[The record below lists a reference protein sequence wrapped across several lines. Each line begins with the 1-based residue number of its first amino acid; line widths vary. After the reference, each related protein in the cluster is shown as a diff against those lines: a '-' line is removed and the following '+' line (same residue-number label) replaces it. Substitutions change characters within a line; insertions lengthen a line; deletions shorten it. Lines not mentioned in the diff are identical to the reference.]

1 MIFIQVYYK
10 IKEDKTATAGK
21 DRIMNEIIY
30 DIAIIGA
37 GPGGMTAASYAARA
51 GLKVLVLEGLIPGG
65 QMGTTFEVENYPGMN
80 NVLSGAELAMDFE
93 AQAKKFGAEIAF
105 EFAQN
110 MDFSGE
116 VKVITTNIR
125 EVKAKTVVLAMGA
138 KPRKLKIPGEEQFAG
153 LGVSYCATC
162 DGAFYK
168 GKDTVVAGGGDT
180 ALEDAIFLSKY
191 CNKVYLVHR
200 RDKFR
205 AAYALEKRV
214 REIDNIELVLCANV
228 TEIKGEK
235 KVSSVIVKNN
245 DGSTREISADG
256 IFVAVGTEPGGE
268 NLVDGIN
275 KTDSGYIITDEK
287 MQTSVEGVYAVGD
300 IREKELRQ
308 IVTAA
313 ADGAIAAHSIAKY
326 IEAIG

>member
-1 MIFIQVYYK
+1 
-10 IKEDKTATAGK
+10 
-21 DRIMNEIIY
+21 MNERIY
-30 DIAIIGA
+30 DTVIIGA
-37 GPGGMTAASYAARA
+37 GPGGMAAASYTARA
-51 GLKVLVLEGLIPGG
+51 GLDVLVLEGLIPGG
-65 QMGTTFEVENYPGMN
+65 QMGTTFEVENYPGLN

-93 AQAKKFGAEIAF
+93 GQAKKFGAQIAY
-105 EFAQN
+105 ERAEKV
-110 MDFSGE
+110 DFSGE
-116 VKVITTNIR
+116 IKVITTDSR
-125 EVKAKTVVLAMGA
+125 EIKAKTVVLAMGA
-138 KPRKLKIPGEEQFAG
+138 KPRKLNVPGEEEFSG

-214 REIDNIELVLCANV
+214 REIDNVELVLCANI
-228 TEIKGEK
+228 TEIKGDA
-235 KVSSVIVKNN
+235 KVNAVTVKSN
-245 DGSTREISADG
+245 DGQMSEIKVDG
-256 IFVAVGTEPGGE
+256 VFVAVGTVPGGE
-268 NLVDGIN
+268 DISGGVEKNEG
-275 KTDSGYIITDEK
+275 GYIITDEK
-287 MQTSVEGVYAVGD
+287 MQTSVKGVYAVGD

-313 ADGAIAAHSIAKY
+313 ADGAIAAHMVSKY
-326 IEAIG
+326 LEEI

>member
-1 MIFIQVYYK
+1 
-10 IKEDKTATAGK
+10 
-21 DRIMNEIIY
+21 MNERIY
-30 DIAIIGA
+30 DTVIIGA
-37 GPGGMTAASYAARA
+37 GPGGMTAAAYAARS

-80 NVLSGAELAMDFE
+80 NVLSGAELSMEFE
-93 AQAKKFGAEIAF
+93 AQAKKFGAEIAY
-105 EFAQN
+105 EMAEKI
-110 MDFSGE
+110 DFSKDLNKIITDSGE
-116 VKVITTNIR
+116 VL
-125 EVKAKTVVLAMGA
+125 AKTIILAMGA
-138 KPRKLKIPGEEQFAG
+138 KPRKLKIPGEEQYSG

-205 AAYALEKRV
+205 ASFALEKRV
-214 REIDNIELVLCANV
+214 REIENIELVLSANV
-228 TEIKGEK
+228 VEIKGDN
-235 KVSSVIVKNN
+235 KVNTIVVKLN
-245 DGSTREISADG
+245 DGETKEIKADG
-256 IFVAVGTEPGGE
+256 IFVAVGTEPGGT
-268 NLVDGIN
+268 NLTEEIKKN
-275 KTDSGYIITDEK
+275 DSGYIITDEK
-287 MQTSVEGVYAVGD
+287 MQTSQEGVFAVGD

-313 ADGAIAAHSIAKY
+313 SDGAIAAYSVSKY
-326 IEAIG
+326 LEAIG

>member
-1 MIFIQVYYK
+1 
-10 IKEDKTATAGK
+10 
-21 DRIMNEIIY
+21 MNERIY
-30 DIAIIGA
+30 DTVIIGA
-37 GPGGMTAASYAARA
+37 GPGGMTAASYAARS

-93 AQAKKFGAEIAF
+93 GQAKKFGAEIAF
-105 EFAQN
+105 ERAEKV
-110 MDFSGE
+110 DFTKNI
-116 VKVITTNIR
+116 KVITTDSG

-138 KPRKLKIPGEEQFAG
+138 KPRKLKIPGEEQFSG
-153 LGVSYCATC
+153 MGVSYCATC

-191 CNKVYLVHR
+191 CNKVYLIHR

-214 REIDNIELVLCANV
+214 REIENIEIILCANV
-228 TEIKGEK
+228 IEIIGDN
-235 KVSSVIVKNN
+235 KVSGVVVKNN
-245 DGSTREISADG
+245 DGTVAEINVDG
-256 IFVAVGTEPGGE
+256 IFVAVGTEPGGDDLAADVKK
-268 NLVDGIN
+268 N
-275 KTDSGYIITDEK
+275 DSGYIITDDK
-287 MQTSVEGVYAVGD
+287 MQTSVKGVYAVGD

-313 ADGAIAAHSIAKY
+313 ADGAVAAHCIAKY
-326 IEAIG
+326 LESID

>member
-1 MIFIQVYYK
+1 
-10 IKEDKTATAGK
+10 
-21 DRIMNEIIY
+21 MNERIY
-30 DIAIIGA
+30 DTVIIGA

-93 AQAKKFGAEIAF
+93 GQAKKFGAEIAF
-105 EFAQN
+105 ERAEKV
-110 MDFSGE
+110 DFSKE
-116 VKVITTNIR
+116 LKVITTDSG

-138 KPRKLKIPGEEQFAG
+138 KPRKLKIPGEEKFSG
-153 LGVSYCATC
+153 MGVSYCATC

-191 CNKVYLVHR
+191 CNRVYLVHR

-214 REIDNIELVLCANV
+214 REIQNIELVLCANV
-228 TEIKGEK
+228 IEIKGDK
-235 KVSSVIVKNN
+235 KVSSVVVKSN
-245 DGSTREISADG
+245 DGEITEIQADG

-268 NLVDGIN
+268 EITAEVKKNQA
-275 KTDSGYIITDEK
+275 GYIVTDEK
-287 MQTSVEGVYAVGD
+287 MQTSVKGVYAVGD

-313 ADGAIAAHSIAKY
+313 ADGAIAAHMISKY
-326 IEAIG
+326 LEEI

>member
-1 MIFIQVYYK
+1 M
-10 IKEDKTATAGK
+10 KE
-21 DRIMNEIIY
+21 RLY
-30 DIAIIGA
+30 DTVIIGA
-37 GPGGMTAASYAARA
+37 GPGGMTAASYTARA

-80 NVLSGAELAMDFE
+80 NVLSGAELSMEFE

-105 EFAQN
+105 ENAETI
-110 MDFSGE
+110 DFSDKI
-116 VKVITTNIR
+116 KVIKTDSG

-138 KPRKLKIPGEEQFAG
+138 KPRKLKISGEEEFAG

-180 ALEDAIFLSKY
+180 ALEDAIFLSRY

-205 AAYALEKRV
+205 AAAALQKRV
-214 REIDNIELVLCANV
+214 KEIENIEIILCANV
-228 TEIKGEK
+228 TQIKGDK
-235 KVSSVIVKNN
+235 KVSSVVVKYN
-245 DGSTREISADG
+245 DGKETEIPADG
-256 IFVAVGTEPGGE
+256 IFVAVGTEPGGTE
-268 NLVDGIN
+268 LTAEIKKNEG
-275 KTDSGYIITDEK
+275 GYIVTDQR
-287 MQTSVEGVYAVGD
+287 MQTSIEGVYAVGD

-313 ADGAIAAHSIAKY
+313 ADGAVAAYSISKY
-326 IEAIG
+326 LESID

>member
-1 MIFIQVYYK
+1 M
-10 IKEDKTATAGK
+10 
-21 DRIMNEIIY
+21 IY
-30 DIAIIGA
+30 DIVIIGA
-37 GPGGMTAASYAARA
+37 GPGGMTAASYAARS
-51 GLKVLVLEGLIPGG
+51 GLAVLVLEGLIPGG
-65 QMGTTFEVENYPGMN
+65 QMGTTFEVENYPGIN

-105 EFAQN
+105 ETAEKV
-110 MDFSGE
+110 DFSGDI
-116 VKVITTNIR
+116 KVITTDSR
-125 EVKAKTVVLAMGA
+125 EIQAKTVVLAMGA
-138 KPRKLKIPGEEQFAG
+138 KPRKLRIPGEEEFAG

-191 CNKVYLVHR
+191 CNKVYLVHH

-205 AAYALEKRV
+205 AAFALEKRV
-214 REIDNIELVLCANV
+214 REIENIELVLNSNV
-228 TEIKGEK
+228 VEIKGDK
-235 KVSSVIVKNN
+235 KVSSVVVKNN
-245 DGSTREISADG
+245 DGNSTEIPAEG
-256 IFVAVGTEPGGE
+256 IFVAVGTVPGGE
-268 NLVDGIN
+268 SLTENIE
-275 KTDSGYIITDEK
+275 KTESGYIITDEK
-287 MQTSVEGVYAVGD
+287 MQTSVKGVYAVGD

>member
-1 MIFIQVYYK
+1 MS
-10 IKEDKTATAGK
+10 E
-21 DRIMNEIIY
+21 RIY
-30 DIAIIGA
+30 DTVIIGA

-93 AQAKKFGAEIAF
+93 GQAKKFGAEIAF
-105 EFAQN
+105 ERAEKV
-110 MDFSGE
+110 DFSGDM
-116 VKVITTNIR
+116 KIITTDSGEI
-125 EVKAKTVVLAMGA
+125 KAKTVVLAMGA
-138 KPRKLKIPGEEQFAG
+138 KPRKLKIPGEEEFSG
-153 LGVSYCATC
+153 MGVSYCATC

-191 CNKVYLVHR
+191 CRKVYLVHR

-214 REIDNIELVLCANV
+214 REIDNIELVLCTNV
-228 TEIKGEK
+228 IEIKGDK
-235 KVSSVIVKNN
+235 KVNTIVVKNN
-245 DGSTREISADG
+245 DGEITEIAAEG

-268 NLVDGIN
+268 DITAEIKKNEA
-275 KTDSGYIITDEK
+275 GYIITDEK
-287 MQTSVEGVYAVGD
+287 MQTSVKGVYAVGD

-313 ADGAIAAHSIAKY
+313 ADGAIAAHMISKY
-326 IEAIG
+326 LEEI

>member
-1 MIFIQVYYK
+1 
-10 IKEDKTATAGK
+10 
-21 DRIMNEIIY
+21 MNERLY
-30 DIAIIGA
+30 DTVIIGA
-37 GPGGMTAASYAARA
+37 GPGGMSAASYAARS
-51 GLKVLVLEGLIPGG
+51 GLKVAVLEGLIPGG
-65 QMGTTFEVENYPGMN
+65 QMGTTFEVENYPGVN

-93 AQAKKFGAEIAF
+93 GQAKKFGAEIIF
-105 EFAQN
+105 ERAEKV
-110 MDFSGE
+110 DFSQDI
-116 VKVITTNIR
+116 KVITTDSGEIS
-125 EVKAKTVVLAMGA
+125 AKTVVLAMGA
-138 KPRKLKIPGEEQFAG
+138 KPRKLKIPGEEEFAG

-214 REIDNIELVLCANV
+214 REIENIELVLSSNV
-228 TEIKGEK
+228 TQIKGDK
-235 KVSSVIVKNN
+235 KVNEIIVKHN
-245 DGSTREISADG
+245 DGSVKEIKADG
-256 IFVAVGTEPGGE
+256 IFVAVGTVPSGE
-268 NLVDGIN
+268 DITADVKKND
-275 KTDSGYIITDEK
+275 TGYIITDDK
-287 MQTSVEGVYAVGD
+287 MQTSVKGVYAVGD

-313 ADGAIAAHSIAKY
+313 ADGAIAAHCIAKY
-326 IEAIG
+326 LESID

>member
-1 MIFIQVYYK
+1 
-10 IKEDKTATAGK
+10 
-21 DRIMNEIIY
+21 MNERIY
-30 DIAIIGA
+30 DTVIIGA

-93 AQAKKFGAEIAF
+93 GQAKKFGAEIAF
-105 EFAQN
+105 ERAKKV
-110 MDFSGE
+110 DFSNEMKIISTDSGE
-116 VKVITTNIR
+116 I
-125 EVKAKTVVLAMGA
+125 KAKTVVLAMGA
-138 KPRKLKIPGEEQFAG
+138 KPRKLKIPGEEQFSG
-153 LGVSYCATC
+153 MGVSYCATC

-228 TEIKGEK
+228 VEIKGDK
-235 KVSSVIVKNN
+235 KVNNIVVKNN
-245 DGSTREISADG
+245 DGKITEIAAEG
-256 IFVAVGTEPGGE
+256 IFVAIGTEPGGE
-268 NLVDGIN
+268 DITAEIKKNDA
-275 KTDSGYIITDEK
+275 GYIITDEK
-287 MQTSVEGVYAVGD
+287 MQTSIKGVYAVGD

-313 ADGAIAAHSIAKY
+313 ADGAIAAHMISKY
-326 IEAIG
+326 LEEI

>member
-1 MIFIQVYYK
+1 M
-10 IKEDKTATAGK
+10 E
-21 DRIMNEIIY
+21 RIY
-30 DIAIIGA
+30 DTVIIGA

-65 QMGTTFEVENYPGMN
+65 QMGTTFEVENYPGLN

-93 AQAKKFGAEIAF
+93 GQAKKFGAEIAF
-105 EFAQN
+105 ERAEKV
-110 MDFSGE
+110 DLSGDM
-116 VKVITTNIR
+116 KVITTDSG
-125 EVKAKTVVLAMGA
+125 EVLAKTVIFAMGA
-138 KPRKLKIPGEEQFAG
+138 KPRKLKIPGEEEFAG

-205 AAYALEKRV
+205 AAFALEKRV
-214 REIDNIELVLCANV
+214 RQIENIELVLSSNV
-228 TEIKGEK
+228 VEIKGDN
-235 KVSSVIVKNN
+235 KVDTIVVKNN
-245 DGSTREISADG
+245 EGQTKEIKADG

-268 NLVDGIN
+268 DITADVK
-275 KTDSGYIITDEK
+275 KTDAGYIITDEK
-287 MQTSVEGVYAVGD
+287 MQTSVDGVYAVGD

-313 ADGAIAAHSIAKY
+313 ADGAVAAYMISKY
-326 IEAIG
+326 LEEI

>member
-1 MIFIQVYYK
+1 
-10 IKEDKTATAGK
+10 
-21 DRIMNEIIY
+21 MNERFY
-30 DIAIIGA
+30 DTVIIGA
-37 GPGGMTAASYAARA
+37 GPGGMTAASYAARS
-51 GLKVLVLEGLIPGG
+51 GLKVAVLEGLIPGG

-93 AQAKKFGAEIAF
+93 DQAKKFGAEIIF
-105 EFAQN
+105 ERAEKV
-110 MDFSGE
+110 DFSQDI
-116 VKVITTNIR
+116 KVITTDSGVIS
-125 EVKAKTVVLAMGA
+125 AKTVVLAMGA
-138 KPRKLKIPGEEQFAG
+138 KPRKLKIPGEEEFAG
-153 LGVSYCATC
+153 MGVSYCATC

-191 CNKVYLVHR
+191 CGKVYLVHR

-214 REIDNIELVLCANV
+214 REIDNIELVLSANV
-228 TEIKGEK
+228 AEIKGDK
-235 KVSSVIVKNN
+235 KVNTVVVKHN
-245 DGSTREISADG
+245 DGSVSEIKADG

-268 NLVDGIN
+268 DITADVKKNDG
-275 KTDSGYIITDEK
+275 GYIITDDK
-287 MQTSVEGVYAVGD
+287 MQTSVKGVYAVGD

-313 ADGAIAAHSIAKY
+313 ADGAIAAHCIAKY
-326 IEAIG
+326 LESID

>member
-1 MIFIQVYYK
+1 MALTY
-10 IKEDKTATAGK
+10 
-21 DRIMNEIIY
+21 
-30 DIAIIGA
+30 
-37 GPGGMTAASYAARA
+37 
-51 GLKVLVLEGLIPGG
+51 
-65 QMGTTFEVENYPGMN
+65 EVENYPGMN

-93 AQAKKFGAEIAF
+93 SQAKKFGAEIAY
-105 EFAQN
+105 ETAEHI
-110 MDFSGE
+110 DFSADI
-116 VKVITTNIR
+116 KIITTDSR
-125 EVKAKTVVLAMGA
+125 EIQTKTVVLAMGA
-138 KPRKLKIPGEEQFAG
+138 KPRKLNIPGEQEFAG

-205 AAYALEKRV
+205 AAFALEKRV
-214 REIDNIELVLCANV
+214 REIDNIELVLESNV
-228 TEIKGEK
+228 VEIKGDK
-235 KVSSVIVKNN
+235 KVSAVVVKNN
-245 DGSTREISADG
+245 SGTPSELSAEG
-256 IFVAVGTEPGGE
+256 IFVAVGTVPGGE
-268 NLVDGIN
+268 TLTDGID
-275 KTDSGYIITDEK
+275 KTENGYIITDEK
-287 MQTSVEGVYAVGD
+287 MQTSAKGVYAVGD

-326 IEAIG
+326 LEAIG

>member
-1 MIFIQVYYK
+1 MS
-10 IKEDKTATAGK
+10 E
-21 DRIMNEIIY
+21 RLY
-30 DIAIIGA
+30 DTVIIGA

-65 QMGTTFEVENYPGMN
+65 QMGTTFEVENYPGLN
-80 NVLSGAELAMDFE
+80 NVLSGAELSMEFE

-105 EFAQN
+105 ENAEKINFN
-110 MDFSGE
+110 EKIKIIKTDSG
-116 VKVITTNIR
+116 

-138 KPRKLKIPGEEQFAG
+138 KPRKLKISGEEEFSG

-180 ALEDAIFLSKY
+180 ALEDAIFLSRY

-205 AAYALEKRV
+205 ASATLEKRV
-214 REIDNIELVLCANV
+214 REIENIEIVLCANV
-228 TEIKGEK
+228 IEIKGDK
-235 KVSSVIVKNN
+235 KVSSVVIRYN
-245 DGSTREISADG
+245 DGKETEVLADG
-256 IFVAVGTEPGGE
+256 IFVAVGTEPGGTE
-268 NLVDGIN
+268 LTADIN
-275 KTDSGYIITDEK
+275 KNDGGYIITDQK
-287 MQTSVEGVYAVGD
+287 MQTSIEGVYAVGD

-313 ADGAIAAHSIAKY
+313 SDGAVAAYSISKY
-326 IEAIG
+326 LEAID

>member
-1 MIFIQVYYK
+1 
-10 IKEDKTATAGK
+10 
-21 DRIMNEIIY
+21 MNERIY
-30 DIAIIGA
+30 DTVIIGA
-37 GPGGMTAASYAARA
+37 GPGGMTAASYTARA
-51 GLKVLVLEGLIPGG
+51 GLDVLVLEGLIPGG
-65 QMGTTFEVENYPGMN
+65 QMGTTFEVENYPGLN

-93 AQAKKFGAEIAF
+93 GQAKKFGAEIAY
-105 EFAQN
+105 ERAEKV
-110 MDFSGE
+110 DFTGE
-116 VKVITTNIR
+116 IKVITTDSR
-125 EVKAKTVVLAMGA
+125 EIKAKTVVLAMGA
-138 KPRKLKIPGEEQFAG
+138 KPRKLKIPGEEEFSG

-214 REIDNIELVLCANV
+214 REIDNIELVLCANI
-228 TEIKGEK
+228 TEIKGDA
-235 KVSSVIVKNN
+235 KVNAVAIKSN
-245 DGSTREISADG
+245 DGEISEIRVDG
-256 IFVAVGTEPGGE
+256 VFVAVGTVPGGE
-268 NLVDGIN
+268 DISGGVEKNEG
-275 KTDSGYIITDEK
+275 GYIITDEK
-287 MQTSVEGVYAVGD
+287 MQTSVKGVYAVGD

-313 ADGAIAAHSIAKY
+313 ADGAVAAHMISKY
-326 IEAIG
+326 LEEI